1 MLTTAFDVNYIR
13 NEHICWR
20 MPMSRTLTLRID
32 DATYETFAR
41 AAAAERRSLS
51 NMIETAALQHIRDS
65 EFVDDAEMEEIM
77 GNADLVDRLKE
88 GSEAARTRKGRL
100 VPPV

>member
-1 MLTTAFDVNYIR
+1 
-13 NEHICWR
+13 
-20 MPMSRTLTLRID
+20 MSKTVTLRVD

-65 EFVDDAEMEEIM
+65 EFVDDAEMAEILQ
-77 GNADLVDRLKE
+77 NRDLVRRLKE
-88 GSEAARTRKGRL
+88 GSEAARKRKGRL
-100 VPPV
+100 VPPL

>member
-1 MLTTAFDVNYIR
+1 
-13 NEHICWR
+13 
-20 MPMSRTLTLRID
+20 MSRTVTLRVD

-65 EFVDDAEMEEIM
+65 EFVDDAEMAQIM
-77 GNADLVDRLKE
+77 GNRNLVRQLKK
-88 GSEAARTRKGRL
+88 GSEAAQKRKGRFT
-100 VPPV
+100 PPL

>member
-1 MLTTAFDVNYIR
+1 
-13 NEHICWR
+13 
-20 MPMSRTLTLRID
+20 MSKTVTLRVD

-65 EFVDDAEMEEIM
+65 EFVDDAEMAEIM
-77 GNADLVDRLKE
+77 GNADLVRRLKR
-88 GSEAARTRKGRL
+88 GSEAARKRKGRF
-100 VPPV
+100 VPSV